1 MQLIYLFE
9 NSLIM
14 YGPYLV
20 FVLLQLL
27 ILALNEDLIAIEIL
41 TILFM
46 EVFFNIEKRLN
57 IRALWSLSRYIFY

>member
-27 ILALNEDLIAIEIL
+27 ILVLNEDLIAKDINNFIYGG
-41 TILFM
+41 IFI
-46 EVFFNIEKRLN
+46 FEKRFD
-57 IRALWSLSRYIFY
+57 IRIVWSLSR

>member
-14 YGPYLV
+14 FGPYLV

-27 ILALNEDLIAIEIL
+27 ILVLNEDLIAKDINNFIYGG
-41 TILFM
+41 IFI
-46 EVFFNIEKRLN
+46 FEKKV
-57 IRALWSLSRYIFY
+57 